1 MRDNQPLMTQSL
13 LSEGAMSNWL
23 RVAPFLF
30 LILWSGG
37 FVFVKIGL
45 AYADPLTFLALRYVC
60 AVAILS
66 VLFLLI
72 RPPIPAGSK
81 SWLHLIVIGILLQ
94 AGYFPFT
101 YLGLKYGMSAGAVA
115 LITAQQPVLVGLL
128 APAIAGEKVD
138 AIRWLGLVLGVAGAG
153 LVIVARS
160 SIGAASPSGL
170 LFAIAALLSITSG
183 ILWQKRFPTLSH
195 PVLANLVQYAVGF
208 AITAPLAF
216 FLEPMRVDW
225 APSLFGSLAYLVL
238 GNSIVAISLLLAMVK
253 YGEASKVSALFFL
266 VPPTTAFI
274 AFVLLQETIPTLA
287 LPGFALSAYGIY
299 LVMRPQNQRVTSRE
313 RGSGWPHRR
322 ILARLGW
329 PLPPHAAKIGAGRG
343 MSFASFRKFWA
354 VAANRNSSLAPLGQ
368 RRRNRSSLRMRLK

>member
-1 MRDNQPLMTQSL
+1 
-13 LSEGAMSNWL
+13 MSNWL
-23 RVAPFLF
+23 KVAPFLF

-66 VLFLLI
+66 ALFLLI
-72 RPPIPAGSK
+72 RPPIPAASK
-81 SWLHLIVIGILLQ
+81 AWLHLIVIGILLQ
-94 AGYFPFT
+94 AGYFSFT
-101 YLGLKYGMSAGAVA
+101 YLALKYGMSAGAIA

-138 AIRWLGLVLGVAGAG
+138 AIRWLGLVLGAAGAG

-160 SIGAASPSGL
+160 SIGVASPSGL
-170 LFAIAALLSITSG
+170 LFAIAALLSITSS
-183 ILWQKRFPTLSH
+183 ILWQKRFATACH
-195 PVLANLVQYAVGF
+195 VVLANLVQYAVGL

-225 APSLFGSLAYLVL
+225 TPGLFGSLAYLVL

-287 LPGFALSAYGIY
+287 LPGFALSACGIY
-299 LVMRPQNQRVTSRE
+299 LVMHAQSQRITSRGH
-313 RGSGWPHRR
+313 GSRHRVGR
-322 ILARLGW
+322 DDEGKIDARRH
-329 PLPPHAAKIGAGRG
+329 PSAGEDVP
-343 MSFASFRKFWA
+343 ACD
-354 VAANRNSSLAPLGQ
+354 V
-368 RRRNRSSLRMRLK
+368 RRRDPSRTA

>member
-1 MRDNQPLMTQSL
+1 MECR
-13 LSEGAMSNWL
+13 
-23 RVAPFLF
+23 RAP
-30 LILWSGG
+30 I
-37 FVFVKIGL
+37 
-45 AYADPLTFLALRYVC
+45 
-60 AVAILS
+60 
-66 VLFLLI
+66 
-72 RPPIPAGSK
+72 
-81 SWLHLIVIGILLQ
+81 
-94 AGYFPFT
+94 
-101 YLGLKYGMSAGAVA
+101 A

-128 APAIAGEKVD
+128 APVIAGEKVD

-160 SIGAASPSGL
+160 SIGVASPGGL

-195 PVLANLVQYAVGF
+195 AVLANLVQYAVGL

-225 APSLFGSLAYLVL
+225 VPGLFGSLAYLVL

-287 LPGFALSAYGIY
+287 LPGFALSACGIY
-299 LVMRPQNQRVTSRE
+299 LVMHPQNQ
-313 RGSGWPHRR
+313 
-322 ILARLGW
+322 
-329 PLPPHAAKIGAGRG
+329 KC
-343 MSFASFRKFWA
+343 
-354 VAANRNSSLAPLGQ
+354 AP
-368 RRRNRSSLRMRLK
+368 